1 MKIGSKVVCI
11 NDTFE
16 AWVHALYEQLPIKD
30 EVYTVRAVSL
40 GREKLAEFDK
50 KGQIIINGVGDKY
63 GGTVRILL
71 EEIKNGEDPMCKG
84 QEKGFSAERFR
95 EIEELHEDQELVAAG
110 GEDEERES
118 WQVP

>member
-1 MKIGSKVVCI
+1 MKIGSKVVCV

-16 AWVHALYEQLPIKD
+16 QWVHELYEQLPIKD
-30 EVYTVRAVSL
+30 HTYTVRAVSL
-40 GREKLAEFDK
+40 GREKFAMVNKD
-50 KGQIIINGVGDKY
+50 GQIVKNGIGDKY

-95 EIEELHEDQELVAAG
+95 ELEEIHEDQELVAVG
-110 GEDEERES
+110 DEGEERES